1 MSKVAVLGSGS
12 FGCVLANLI
21 QNNGHEVTIWAFDP
35 VERDIINSE
44 HRCKYIENG
53 YINKDILA
61 TSDVGFAIYEADY
74 IIMVTPS
81 FAIRTTCEQIKGSN
95 VYNPKQSIVIA
106 SKGMEYNEETKE
118 IKTLSEVAKEVLNTE
133 IGVISGPS
141 HAEQIYRGV
150 KTGVALYEPK
160 NPEGFKELFKGS
172 NLELEDCKDPY
183 GMQICAALKNIV
195 AIAVGKEDPDGYSS
209 NAGSTA
215 FQRGLYD
222 MLLVSNA
229 LNVDTGTVLGPAGVG
244 DLYTT
249 CSSLDSRNKRCGILL
264 GQGKSFD
271 EIKKEVGMT
280 IEGLNALEAAHA
292 IIEQHGL
299 KTKMME
305 NLYQEVIEKEKT
317 EGKSLNIKF

>member
-21 QNNGHEVTIWAFDP
+21 SNNGHEVKIWAFDP
-35 VERDIINSE
+35 AERDIINNE

-53 YINKDILA
+53 YINKDIFA
-61 TSDVGFAIYEADY
+61 TSDIKNAVNDAKF
-74 IIMVTPS
+74 IILVTPS
-81 FAIRTTCEQIKGSN
+81 FAIRNTCEQIKD
-95 VYNPKQSIVIA
+95 VFNPLTSIVIA
-106 SKGMEYNEETKE
+106 SKGMEYNEETNE
-118 IKTLSEVAKEVLNTE
+118 IKTLSQVASEVLGTD

-141 HAEQIYRGV
+141 HAEQIYKGV
-150 KTGVALYEPK
+150 DTGVALYEPK
-160 NPEGFKELFKGS
+160 NPELFRNLFKHS
-172 NLELEDCKDPY
+172 NLKFEECNDPY

-195 AIAVGKEDPDGYSS
+195 AIAVGKEDPDGYKS

-222 MLLVSNA
+222 MLCICNA

-264 GQGKSFD
+264 GQGKTLD
-271 EIKKEVGMT
+271 EIKSQVGMT
-280 IEGLNALEAAHA
+280 IEGLNALNAAHA
-292 IIEQHGL
+292 IIEKYGL

-305 NLYQEVIEKEKT
+305 SLYQEVKEKEKE
-317 EGKSLNIKF
+317 EGKSLSMTF

>member
-21 QNNGHEVTIWAFDP
+21 QNNGHDVKIWAFDP
-35 VERDIINSE
+35 DERDIINNE

-53 YINKDILA
+53 FINKDVLA
-61 TSDVGFAIYEADY
+61 TSDIGFAIHEADF
-74 IIMVTPS
+74 IILVTPS
-81 FAIRTTCEQIKGSN
+81 FAIRSTCEQIKN
-95 VYNPKQSIVIA
+95 VYNSRQSIVIA

-118 IKTLSEVAKEVLNTE
+118 IKTLSEVAKEVLGTD

-141 HAEQIYRGV
+141 HAEQIYKGV

-160 NPEGFKELFKGS
+160 NPEGFKNLFKGS
-172 NLELEDCKDPY
+172 NLKLEDCNDPY

-195 AIAVGKEDPDGYSS
+195 AIGVGKEDPDGYSS

-222 MLLVSNA
+222 MLLVCNS

-264 GQGKSFD
+264 GQGKTLD
-271 EIKKEVGMT
+271 EIKSQVGMT
-280 IEGLNALEAAHA
+280 IEGLNALNAAHA
-292 IIEQHGL
+292 IIKENGL

-305 NLYQEVIEKEKT
+305 DLYQEVKEKERI
-317 EGKSLNIKF
+317 EGKSLSMNF

>member
-21 QNNGHEVTIWAFDP
+21 QNNGHDVKIWAFDP
-35 VERDIINSE
+35 DERDIINNE
-44 HRCKYIENG
+44 HRCKYIKDG
-53 YINKDILA
+53 FINKDVLA
-61 TSDVGFAIYEADY
+61 TSDIGFAIHEADF
-74 IIMVTPS
+74 IILVTPS
-81 FAIRTTCEQIKGSN
+81 FAIRSTCEQIKN

-106 SKGMEYNEETKE
+106 SKGMEYNEKTKE
-118 IKTLSEVAKEVLNTE
+118 IKTLSEVAKEVLGTD

-141 HAEQIYRGV
+141 HAEQIYKGV

-160 NPEGFKELFKGS
+160 NPEGFKNLFKGS
-172 NLELEDCKDPY
+172 NLELEDCNDPY

-195 AIAVGKEDPDGYSS
+195 AIGVGKEDPDGYSS

-222 MLLVSNA
+222 MLLVCNS
-229 LNVDTGTVLGPAGVG
+229 LNVNTGTVLGPAGVG

-264 GQGKSFD
+264 GQGKSLD
-271 EIKKEVGMT
+271 EIKSKVGMT
-280 IEGLNALEAAHA
+280 IEGLNALNAAHA
-292 IIEQHGL
+292 IIKEHGL

-305 NLYQEVIEKEKT
+305 ELYQEVKEKEIV
-317 EGKSLNIKF
+317 EGKSLSMTF

>member
-21 QNNGHEVTIWAFDP
+21 QNNGHEVKIWAFDP
-35 VERDIINSE
+35 AERDIINNE

-61 TSDVGFAIYEADY
+61 TSDVGFAIN
-74 IIMVTPS
+74 
-81 FAIRTTCEQIKGSN
+81 TCEQIKD
-95 VYNPKQSIVIA
+95 VFNPLTSIVIA

-118 IKTLSEVAKEVLNTE
+118 IKTLSQVASEVLGTD

-141 HAEQIYRGV
+141 HAEQIYKGV
-150 KTGVALYEPK
+150 DTGVALYEPK
-160 NPEGFKELFKGS
+160 NPELFKNLFKYS
-172 NLELEDCKDPY
+172 NLKLEDCNDPY

-195 AIAVGKEDPDGYSS
+195 AIAVGKEDPDGYKS

-222 MLLVSNA
+222 MLCICNA

-264 GQGKSFD
+264 GQGKTLD
-271 EIKKEVGMT
+271 EIKSQVGMT
-280 IEGLNALEAAHA
+280 IEGLNALNAAHA
-292 IIEQHGL
+292 IIEKYGL

-305 NLYQEVIEKEKT
+305 SLYQEVKEKEKQ
-317 EGKSLNIKF
+317 EGKSLSMTF

>member
-1 MSKVAVLGSGS
+1 MSKVAIIGSGS

-21 QNNGHEVTIWAFDP
+21 QNNGNEVKIWAFDP
-35 VERDIINSE
+35 TERDIINNE

-53 YINKDILA
+53 FINSDILA
-61 TSDVGFAIYEADY
+61 TSDIGFAIYEADF
-74 IIMVTPS
+74 IILVTPS
-81 FAIRTTCEQIKGSN
+81 FAIRSTCEQMKPT
-95 VYNPKQSIVIA
+95 YKPEQSVVIA
-106 SKGMEYNEETKE
+106 SKGMEYNEETKI
-118 IKTLSEVAKEVLNTE
+118 IKTLSEVASEVLGTD

-141 HAEQIYRGV
+141 HAEQIYKGV

-160 NPEGFKELFKGS
+160 NPDGFKELFKGT
-172 NLELEDCKDPY
+172 NLELEDCNDPY

-195 AIAVGKEDPDGYSS
+195 AIGVGKEDPDGYSS
-209 NAGSTA
+209 NAGSTT

-222 MLLVSNA
+222 MLLICSA
-229 LNVDTGTVLGPAGVG
+229 LDVDTNIVLGPAGVG

-264 GQGKSFD
+264 GQGKPLD

-292 IIEQHGL
+292 IIEKYHL
-299 KTKMME
+299 ETKMME
-305 NLYQEVIEKEKT
+305 DLYQELSNK
-317 EGKSLNIKF
+317 